1 MVRFAPPIG
10 VVAHTANR
18 FVTVGYTA
26 NPGRPAKNI
35 GTKSHARAADCR
47 DDPGTGPAARR
58 SGGAAPGRR
67 DGGDRV
73 LPVLVR
79 AGQPAGG
86 AARWCGIGDR
96 RVDVVL
102 GQVGL
107 AERAGDAVA
116 GYSYGMRQRLGGSDQ
131 IQ

>member
-18 FVTVGYTA
+18 FVTVGHTA
-26 NPGRPAKNI
+26 NPGRPAKTSERKVMPEPPTAGMIRVLGRPPGDPAVLRQAGAMGEIAFYPFLSGRDNL
-35 GTKSHARAADCR
+35 RA
-47 DDPGTGPAARR
+47 AARR
-58 SGGAAPGRR
+58 
-67 DGGDRV
+67 
-73 LPVLVR
+73 
-79 AGQPAGG
+79 
-86 AARWCGIGDR
+86 CGIGDR

>member
-1 MVRFAPPIG
+1 MPEPP
-10 VVAHTANR
+10 TAGMIR
-18 FVTVGYTA
+18 VL
-26 NPGRPAKNI
+26 GRPPGDPAVLRQAGAMGEIAFYPFLSGRDNL
-35 GTKSHARAADCR
+35 RA
-47 DDPGTGPAARR
+47 
-58 SGGAAPGRR
+58 
-67 DGGDRV
+67 
-73 LPVLVR
+73 
-79 AGQPAGG
+79 